1 MEKTDALVI
10 RLADWS
16 ESSRVVTLFTRDFGK
31 ISALA
36 KGAKRLRSSFEAAL
50 DLLSESRL
58 VFLRKSSSSL
68 DILTESQLIAR
79 FRPSPKNLTSLYGGY
94 YVAELLLGLSEE
106 YDPHPRLY
114 QVAIDTLRRLETD
127 TDARLAILRFEFV
140 LLREI
145 GHLPEFD
152 GCLVCGTPP
161 TDDKKYAFWVSQ
173 GGLICSS
180 CKRPDYEQK
189 LIDAGTIALLRRFS
203 SDDPTVVGSTVTDPI
218 VTDPIIDDPTID
230 VPTVA
235 DPPDPSPAQ
244 LNQLRYIA
252 TAAVSHVL
260 ERRPST
266 LRYLNFD

>member
-1 MEKTDALVI
+1 MSQEKTDALVI

-36 KGAKRLRSSFEAAL
+36 KGAKRLRSSFEAGL
-50 DLLSESRL
+50 DLLSESRI

-79 FRPSPKNLTSLYGGY
+79 FQPSASSLTSLYGGY
-94 YVAELLLGLSEE
+94 YVAELLSGLSEE

-114 QVAIDTLRRLETD
+114 QVATDTLRSLESND
-127 TDARLAILRFEFV
+127 DPRPAILRFELV
-140 LLREI
+140 LLNEI
-145 GHLPEFD
+145 GSLPEFD
-152 GCLVCGTPP
+152 ACLICGGPVNEKRTFA
-161 TDDKKYAFWVSQ
+161 YWVNQ
-173 GGLICSS
+173 GGLICAS
-180 CKRPDYEQK
+180 CKRPEYEQRP
-189 LIDAGTIALLRRFS
+189 IEAGTIAVLKKL
-203 SDDPTVVGSTVTDPI
+203 SDDNPAVARSVT
-218 VTDPIIDDPTID
+218 
-230 VPTVA
+230 
-235 DPPDPSPAQ
+235 PSPDQ
-244 LNQLRYIA
+244 LTQLRHIT